1 MKKAKKYYAVK
12 NGRNIGVFDNW
23 EDCKKSV
30 HGFNGAIY
38 KAFTSEEEALT
49 WFYDKGAVENKKSK
63 HNDIE
68 NCKTKYAIY
77 VDGSFNPATKHYGSG
92 LVVVDVENDKV
103 IKEVAFGDKDEAGM
117 RNVVGECMASITA
130 LRLANKNNIKEIS
143 MFFDYQ
149 GIESWAN
156 GEWKTKN
163 HFTKWYAK
171 KYKELT
177 KDLTVHFFKVKG
189 HIGDKYN
196 EMADVLSKKGCGVI

>member
-1 MKKAKKYYAVK
+1 MKKQKFYAVK
-12 NGRNIGVFDNW
+12 NGKKIGVFTTW

-30 HGFNGAIY
+30 HGFTGAIY
-38 KAFTSEEEALT
+38 KSFTNKEDAENYIKQGEEVATQRL
-49 WFYDKGAVENKKSK
+49 A
-63 HNDIE
+63 HNNIE

-77 VDGSFNPATKHYGSG
+77 VDGSYNPATKYYGSG
-92 LVVVDVENDKV
+92 LVVVDVEKDEV
-103 IKEVAFGDKDEAGM
+103 IKEIAFGNKDHINM
-117 RNVVGECMASITA
+117 RNVTGECMASVTA
-130 LRLANKNNIKEIS
+130 LILANKNNLKEIS

-149 GIESWAN
+149 GIESWAL

-163 HFTKWYAK
+163 DFTKWYAR

-196 EMADVLSKKGCGVI
+196 EMADVLSKKGCGVL

>member
-1 MKKAKKYYAVK
+1 MKKQKFYAVK
-12 NGRNIGVFDNW
+12 NGKEIGVFTTW

-30 HGFNGAIY
+30 HGFTGAIY
-38 KAFTSEEEALT
+38 KSFTNKEDAENYIKQGEEVATQRL
-49 WFYDKGAVENKKSK
+49 A
-63 HNDIE
+63 HNNIE

-77 VDGSFNPATKHYGSG
+77 VDGSYNSATKFYGSG
-92 LVVVDVENDKV
+92 LVVVDVEKDEV
-103 IKEVAFGDKDEAGM
+103 IKEIAFGNKDHINM
-117 RNVVGECMASITA
+117 RNVTGECMASVTA
-130 LRLANKNNIKEIS
+130 LILANKNNLKEIS

-149 GIESWAN
+149 GIESWAL

-163 HFTKWYAK
+163 DFTKWYAR

-196 EMADVLSKKGCGVI
+196 EMADVLSKKGCGVL

>member
-1 MKKAKKYYAVK
+1 MKKQKFYAVK
-12 NGRNIGVFDNW
+12 NGKKIGVFTTW

-30 HGFNGAIY
+30 HGFTGAIY
-38 KAFTSEEEALT
+38 KSFTNKEDAENYIKQGEEVATQRL
-49 WFYDKGAVENKKSK
+49 A
-63 HNDIE
+63 HNNIE

-77 VDGSFNPATKHYGSG
+77 VDGSYNSATKFYGSG
-92 LVVVDVENDKV
+92 LVVVDVEKDEV
-103 IKEVAFGDKDEAGM
+103 IKEIAFGNKDHINM
-117 RNVVGECMASITA
+117 RNVTGECMASVTA
-130 LRLANKNNIKEIS
+130 LILANKNNLKEIS

-149 GIESWAN
+149 GIESWAL

-163 HFTKWYAK
+163 DFTKWYAR

-196 EMADVLSKKGCGVI
+196 EMADVLSKKGCGVL